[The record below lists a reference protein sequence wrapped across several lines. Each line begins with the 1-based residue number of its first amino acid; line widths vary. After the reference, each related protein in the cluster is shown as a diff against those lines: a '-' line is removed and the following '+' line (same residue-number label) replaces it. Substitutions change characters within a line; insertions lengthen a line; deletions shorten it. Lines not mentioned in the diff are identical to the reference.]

1 LIALDLPTFER
12 PAKAIS
18 GGPGGGSSAP
28 LPTAAIN
35 CACENNLIKSRLSM
49 RLGDQGM
56 IRALACV
63 ASAAAAFCATAQA
76 QDLAKAQNTANQVC
90 AACHA
95 ADGNSTAP
103 ANPKI
108 AGQIPEYLH
117 KQLVDFKPQG
127 GKKPARENAIM
138 MGMVANLSEADMKG
152 LAAYYAGQKLKPAA
166 AADKNLAALGQKLWR
181 GGNSASGVPA
191 CAGCHGP
198 AGAGMP
204 AQYPRLAGQY
214 AEYIAAQLKAFKE
227 GGRANDPNGMMRG
240 VTARMTERE
249 IRAVA
254 EYAAGLR

>member
-1 LIALDLPTFER
+1 
-12 PAKAIS
+12 
-18 GGPGGGSSAP
+18 
-28 LPTAAIN
+28 
-35 CACENNLIKSRLSM
+35 
-49 RLGDQGM
+49 M
-56 IRALACV
+56 IRALMCAAGVACV
-63 ASAAAAFCATAQA
+63 FGAQA
-76 QDLAKAQNTANQVC
+76 QAPDAAKAQNIANQVC

-108 AGQIPEYLH
+108 AGQVPEYLH
-117 KQLVDFKPQG
+117 KQLADFKAQG
-127 GKKPARENAIM
+127 GKKPARENPVM
-138 MGMVANLSEADMKG
+138 MGMVANLSDADMKG

-166 AADKNLAALGQKLWR
+166 AADKNLAELGQKVWR
-181 GGNSASGVPA
+181 GGNTATGVPA

-204 AQYPRLAGQY
+204 AQYPRIAGQY

-227 GGRANDPNGMMRG
+227 GARANDPNGMMRG

-254 EYAAGLR
+254 EYASGLR

>member
-1 LIALDLPTFER
+1 
-12 PAKAIS
+12 
-18 GGPGGGSSAP
+18 
-28 LPTAAIN
+28 
-35 CACENNLIKSRLSM
+35 
-49 RLGDQGM
+49 M
-56 IRALACV
+56 IRALVCG
-63 ASAAAAFCATAQA
+63 AAAAVITAQA
-76 QDLAKAQNTANQVC
+76 LAQDVKAQSIATQVC

-108 AGQIPEYLH
+108 AGQIPEYLN
-117 KQLVDFKPQG
+117 KQLLDFKAQG
-127 GKKPARENAIM
+127 GKKPARESPIM

-152 LAAYYAGQKLKPAA
+152 LAAFYGGQKLKPAA
-166 AADKNLAALGQKLWR
+166 ASEKNLVAAGQRLWR
-181 GGNSASGVPA
+181 GGNAATGVPA

-204 AQYPRLAGQY
+204 AQYPRIAGQY
-214 AEYIAAQLKAFKE
+214 ADYVAAQLKAFKE

-240 VTARMTERE
+240 VAARLTDRE